1 MKLIPLVLILT
12 QFLLRNTE
20 IHGSIST
27 KMCESFFSTIRNFR
41 YVAIHNHSLDIYGAK
56 YLMKKFD
63 IRLRYLGNLQDIN
76 EMDFLLINNDQL
88 DKGIGMTISQ
98 RLQKTTLVYV
108 KEDQLGIFKSKLQ
121 DFNLNLS
128 MFLILDDGHSE
139 IHMKEVISLTNHP
152 EVIINDVAIS
162 FHGYVEKISD
172 FHGLHLKSISGQWW
186 PWIIVKDC
194 ENSNQNCQLDGCLID
209 IFNEAAKLMNVTWSS
224 DITSDWGYIPK
235 DLSVTENYTGILND
249 FKKV

>member
-12 QFLLRNTE
+12 QFPLRNTE

-27 KMCESFFSTIRNFR
+27 KMFESFYSTIRNFR

-63 IRLRYLGNLQDIN
+63 VRLKYLESLQDIN
-76 EMDFLLINNDQL
+76 EIDFLLINNDQL

-98 RLQKTTLVYV
+98 RLQKSTLVYV
-108 KEDQLGIFKSKLQ
+108 KKDQLGIFKSKLQ

-128 MFLILDDGHSE
+128 MFLMIMDDGHDE
-139 IHMKEVISLTNHP
+139 VLNVKEVMTLKNHP
-152 EVIINDVAIS
+152 EVIINDVTMS
-162 FHGYVEKISD
+162 YYGFVERISD

-194 ENSNQNCQLDGCLID
+194 ENPNQNCQLDGCLID

-224 DITSDWGYIPK
+224 DITSDWGHIPM
-235 DLSVTENYTGILND
+235 DLTITENFTGNKQIQ
-249 FKKV
+249 